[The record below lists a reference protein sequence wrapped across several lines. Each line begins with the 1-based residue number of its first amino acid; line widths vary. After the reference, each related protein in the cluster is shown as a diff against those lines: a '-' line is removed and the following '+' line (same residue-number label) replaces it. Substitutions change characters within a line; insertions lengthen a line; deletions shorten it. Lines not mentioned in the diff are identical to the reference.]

1 LSKNLTTYT
10 MAENI
15 KHFPVNWIDGMKI
28 NKNHFIDLQDNIEDL
43 VRDARTIGVNYLNY
57 GLLSTP
63 LTRPFQYSISIDAHK
78 ELTVTI
84 KFIKAVTPGGGRIE
98 ITDYTGEFS
107 ERIELN
113 DFDFRENNYFLLLN
127 IDPFQRVPSGEQ
139 KMDEVPPRFP
149 NALPRYFLTSIL
161 ESEVN
166 QNNIGALQFPLAKFK
181 TMADSYE
188 IITDFIPPCLMVN
201 SHPTLLA
208 LFENYDNFFKQIEFN
223 AVQISQKIRFRNT
236 TEDENI
242 IAKMVFDAC
251 DKIKVLTAQYI
262 TRNKWSGNNMNPM
275 EVLEN
280 IISLARVIK
289 NTFDSFSGDGK
300 EVLFNY
306 FSEWTEISSG
316 DYERLFTDTI
326 NVKYNA
332 FDISPTVNQAI
343 RFIDRIGTLFGI
355 LNQLDYIGKKK
366 DSGIFV
372 NENILRTAKPSFFG
386 NSNDDDDQPR
396 TSPSFLA
403 E

>member
-1 LSKNLTTYT
+1 
-10 MAENI
+10 
-15 KHFPVNWIDGMKI
+15 MKI

-43 VRDARTIGVNYLNY
+43 LRDARSIGVNYINY
-57 GLLSTP
+57 GLLPTP
-63 LTRPFQYSISIDAHK
+63 LTRPFQYSISIDAHR
-78 ELTVTI
+78 ELTVNI
-84 KFIKAVTPGGGRIE
+84 KFLKAVTPGGGRIE
-98 ITDYTGEFS
+98 ITNYTGEFS
-107 ERIELN
+107 ESIALN
-113 DFDFRENNYFLLLN
+113 DFDFRENDYFLLLN

-149 NALPRYFLTSIL
+149 NALPRYFLTSIV

-166 QNNIGALQFPLAKFK
+166 QNNIGALQFPLAKFRM
-181 TMADSYE
+181 TQDNYE
-188 IITDFIPPCLMVN
+188 IITDFVPPCMVIN
-201 SHPTLLA
+201 SHPNLLS
-208 LFENYDNFFKQIEFN
+208 LFENYENFFKQMEFN
-223 AVQISQKIRFRNT
+223 SVQISQKIRFRNT

-251 DKIKVLTAQYI
+251 DKIKIFTAQCI
-262 TRNKWSGNNMNPM
+262 TKNKWQGGNLSPM

-280 IISLARVIK
+280 TVSLARVIK

-306 FSEWTEISSG
+306 FSEWTEITSG

-326 NVKYNA
+326 NVKCNA
-332 FDISPTVNQAI
+332 YDIAPTIVQAT
-343 RFIDRIGTLFGI
+343 RFIEHAGNLFSI
-355 LNQLDYIGKKK
+355 LNQLDYIGKKR

-372 NENILRTAKPSFFG
+372 NENILKTSKPSFFG
-386 NSNDDDDQPR
+386 NAANDDDDEPR